1 MTTVSTQWFSSCW
14 YFFVTECYLGGMDLY
29 VQEFGQNKTHDE
41 FYTDLNIRA
50 QFNNFVQFI
59 VARYANE
66 PTVMAW
72 ELANDPRCNSSTV
85 PSASWNTN
93 TVTQWDA
100 DESRFVKSI
109 DPNHLVTSGYAHIL
123 SLSTAFLF

>member
-1 MTTVSTQWFSSCW
+1 MTTVSTQCFSSCW
-14 YFFVTECYLGGMDLY
+14 HFFVTESYLGGMDLY
-29 VQEFGQNKTHDE
+29 VQEFGVNNTHDE

-50 QFNNFVQFI
+50 QFNKFVQFI

-72 ELANDPRCNSSTV
+72 ELANDPRCNSSV
-85 PSASWNTN
+85 GASARCNTN
-93 TVTQWDA
+93 TITQWHA
-100 DESRFVKSI
+100 DESSFVKSI

-123 SLSTAFLF
+123 SLSTAF